1 MLLKSIGYHNT
12 RTGTEEVKE
21 NPMATMRVQK
31 QQRRERER
39 KVARA
44 VFFFAT
50 VSMQEKKC
58 DIEQNN
64 SFSVFFFL
72 PTEEG
77 ESESEPNH
85 LHDKPDAGANRRI

>member
-64 SFSVFFFL
+64 SFFCFLFF
-72 PTEEG
+72 T
-77 ESESEPNH
+77 
-85 LHDKPDAGANRRI
+85 NRRGRI